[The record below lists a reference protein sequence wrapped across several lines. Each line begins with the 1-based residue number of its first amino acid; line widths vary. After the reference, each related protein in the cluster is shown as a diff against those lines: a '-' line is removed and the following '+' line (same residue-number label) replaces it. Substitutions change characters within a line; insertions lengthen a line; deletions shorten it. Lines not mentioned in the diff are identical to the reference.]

1 MECGQPMRLGRLSN
15 QAHSGLFRRAAALLM
30 IAAETGR
37 NDIIP
42 TLLSTERNR
51 HDVIEGKVLGR
62 KLLPAVLTRII
73 VTRVNVGARE
83 LHTIEVLDAHIFKKP
98 DD

>member
-1 MECGQPMRLGRLSN
+1 M
-15 QAHSGLFRRAAALLM
+15 RAAN
-30 IAAETGR
+30 AARSAVESGAFRPLPACGR
-37 NDIIP
+37 PSYDCSGNRQKRYYP

-62 KLLPAVLTRII
+62 KLLPAVLTRVV